1 MSALLYG
8 YNPAFYGGPSGI
20 LSRQEDQQL
29 IKNDLLQLLL
39 TVPGE
44 RVYRPTF
51 GTILRSSIFEQL
63 DDRQLSF
70 IRDSI
75 IESVRTHE
83 PRITVTKLNL
93 TATDNSNEIRIIL
106 VASINASPNLY
117 ISIDRLV
124 SGGL

>member
-1 MSALLYG
+1 MSAILYG
-8 YNPAFYGGPSGI
+8 FNPAFYGGPNGI

-44 RVYRPTF
+44 RVFRPTF

-63 DDRQLSF
+63 DSRQILA

-75 IESVRTHE
+75 SESIRTHE
-83 PRITVTKLNL
+83 PRVNVVKLNL
-93 TATDNSNEIRIIL
+93 TATDNTNELRIFL
-106 VASINASPNLY
+106 VAQIKVSPNLY
-117 ISIDRLV
+117 ITIDRLV
-124 SGGL
+124 TGG

>member
-1 MSALLYG
+1 MSAILYG
-8 YNPAFYGGPSGI
+8 FNPAFYGGPSGI

-44 RVYRPTF
+44 RVFRPTF

-63 DDRQLSF
+63 DSRQILA

-75 IESVRTHE
+75 SESIKTHE
-83 PRITVTKLNL
+83 PRVNVVKLNL
-93 TATDNSNEIRIIL
+93 TATDNTNELRIFL
-106 VASINASPNLY
+106 VAQIKVSPNLY
-117 ISIDRLV
+117 ITIDRLV
-124 SGGL
+124 SGG

>member
-1 MSALLYG
+1 MSAILYG
-8 YNPAFYGGPSGI
+8 FNPAFYGGPNGI

-44 RVYRPTF
+44 RVFRPTF

-63 DDRQLSF
+63 DSRQILA

-75 IESVRTHE
+75 SESIRTHE
-83 PRITVTKLNL
+83 PRVNVVKLNL
-93 TATDNSNEIRIIL
+93 TATDNTNELRIFL
-106 VASINASPNLY
+106 VAQIKVSPNLY
-117 ISIDRLV
+117 ITIDRLV
-124 SGGL
+124 SGG

>member
-8 YNPAFYGGPSGI
+8 FNPAFYGGPNGI

-44 RVYRPTF
+44 RVFRPTF

-63 DDRQLSF
+63 DSRQILA

-75 IESVRTHE
+75 SESIKTHE
-83 PRITVTKLNL
+83 PRVNVVKLNL
-93 TATDNSNEIRIIL
+93 TATDNTNELRIFL
-106 VASINASPNLY
+106 VAQIKVSPNLY
-117 ISIDRLV
+117 ITIDRLV
-124 SGGL
+124 SGG

>member
-8 YNPAFYGGPSGI
+8 FNPAFYGGPNGI

-44 RVYRPTF
+44 RVFRPTF

-63 DDRQLSF
+63 DSRQISA

-75 IESVRTHE
+75 SESIKTHE
-83 PRITVTKLNL
+83 PRVNVVKLNL
-93 TATDNSNEIRIIL
+93 TATDNTNELRIFL
-106 VASINASPNLY
+106 VAQIKVSPNLY
-117 ISIDRLV
+117 ITIDRLV
-124 SGGL
+124 SGG

>member
-1 MSALLYG
+1 MSAILYG
-8 YNPAFYGGPSGI
+8 FNPAFYGGPNGI

-44 RVYRPTF
+44 RVFRPTF

-63 DDRQLSF
+63 DSRQILA

-75 IESVRTHE
+75 SESIKTHE
-83 PRITVTKLNL
+83 PRVNVVKLNL
-93 TATDNSNEIRIIL
+93 TATDNTNELRIFL
-106 VASINASPNLY
+106 VAQIKVSPNLY
-117 ISIDRLV
+117 ITIDRLV
-124 SGGL
+124 SGG

>member
-1 MSALLYG
+1 MSAILYG
-8 YNPAFYGGPSGI
+8 FNPAFYGGPNGI

-44 RVYRPTF
+44 RVFRPTF

-63 DDRQLSF
+63 DSRQILA

-75 IESVRTHE
+75 SESIRTHE
-83 PRITVTKLNL
+83 PRVNVVKLNL
-93 TATDNSNEIRIIL
+93 TATDNTNELRIFL
-106 VASINASPNLY
+106 VAQMKVSPNLY
-117 ISIDRLV
+117 ITIDRLV
-124 SGGL
+124 SGG

>member
-8 YNPAFYGGPSGI
+8 FNPAFYGGPNGI

-75 IESVRTHE
+75 LESVRTHE